1 MRVCEA
7 AGKESRFYFMSG
19 TLNQARKSIIKE
31 SSVKHQGLIKIF
43 KLSEENEVDDIE
55 ANMSKTIFFVLFLKD
70 LMKAA
75 GTAKSRKVL

>member
-1 MRVCEA
+1 MRFCEV

-43 KLSEENEVDDIE
+43 KLSKENEVDDIE
-55 ANMSKTIFFVLFLKD
+55 ANMSKTIFFCF
-70 LMKAA
+70 
-75 GTAKSRKVL
+75 

>member
-55 ANMSKTIFFVLFLKD
+55 ANMSKTIFFCCF
-70 LMKAA
+70 
-75 GTAKSRKVL
+75 

>member
-1 MRVCEA
+1 MRLCEA

-19 TLNQARKSIIKE
+19 TLNQARKSMIKE

-55 ANMSKTIFFVLFLKD
+55 ANMSKTNFFFLKD

-75 GTAKSRKVL
+75 GTAKSRKVF